1 MASSGFKHYV
11 DGEWRDCVGPD
22 RCAIKNE
29 DGSPVPHASTPEEME
44 AIEAQFAGVD
54 DHGLG
59 GTSQVSTST
68 DDKPKT
74 RFATLSTPA
83 DVHLAEFDRKALGYA
98 NRTRQIYGLHEFPSE
113 GEGAMVMYEPPEVEG
128 ARFQEFGDL
137 YEPGRTIVV
146 TGRGK
151 HMFHDEETGQVI
163 PRSEINEGYVIDMPK
178 NAYAHMALS
187 QHQNF
192 KDLKEGSDR
201 SERAKLA
208 LAINMR
214 EKGCSISGMSAFPV
228 NGESV
233 KYPEEYN
240 APDAADEAYLIEGD
254 TDSGPL
260 NPSGVRV
267 RMLVSKDGDLLH
279 NDNPEPY
286 RQKIDEAFRN
296 REVRQAM
303 REKYEADRENYVRTR
318 GAMYRTVHGAK
329 PPLLDG
335 STAKLEE
342 KKAAFDRYI
351 KGLQRDAETR
361 KKESR
366 GQITKRAKSYFGE
379 DTKITL
385 GRNKNGFHI
394 TYKDSNG
401 VTTGSGYIRLNDEGK
416 VEFEP
421 RKGGPAAATKTLQQF
436 TEGLS
441 RADVKELYDAHD
453 NSAPDVDELRRMYRS
468 EF

>member
-1 MASSGFKHYV
+1 MASSGYKHYV

-68 DDKPKT
+68 DEKPKT

-83 DVHLAEFDRKALGYA
+83 DVRLAEFDRKALGYA

-113 GEGAMVMYEPPEVEG
+113 GEDAMVMYEPPEVEG

-146 TGRGK
+146 TGKRK
-151 HMFHDEETGQVI
+151 HMFHDEQTGQVI

-178 NAYAHMALS
+178 NAQAHIALA

-192 KDLKEGSDR
+192 KDIKSGSDH
-201 SERAKLA
+201 SELAKLS
-208 LAINMR
+208 LAVTMR

-233 KYPEEYN
+233 QYPEGYT
-240 APDAADEAYLIEGD
+240 PDTSDEAYLIQGD
-254 TDSGPL
+254 TDSSPL

-267 RMLVSKDGDLLH
+267 KMLVSKDGDLLH

-286 RQKIDEAFRN
+286 RQQIDEAFRN

-303 REKYEADRENYVRTR
+303 REKYEADRENYVKTR
-318 GAMYRTVHGAK
+318 GAMYRTVHGAT

-335 STAKLEE
+335 STAKLEK

-351 KGLQRDAETR
+351 NRLKEDAETR

-394 TYKDSNG
+394 TYKDNNG
-401 VTTGSGYIRLNDEGK
+401 VTTGSGYIRLNNEGK

-436 TEGLS
+436 AEGLS

-453 NSAPDVDELRRMYRS
+453 NSAPDVDELRKMYRS
-468 EF
+468 NL

>member
-1 MASSGFKHYV
+1 MASSSYKHYV

-22 RCAIKNE
+22 RCAIKKD
-29 DGSPVPHASTPEEME
+29 DGSPVPHASTPEEIE
-44 AIEAQFAGVD
+44 VIEAQFAGVD

-59 GTSQVSTST
+59 GTSQVSAST

-74 RFATLSTPA
+74 RFATLNTPI
-83 DVHLAEFDRKALGYA
+83 DVQLAEFDRKALGYA
-98 NRTRQIYGLHEFPSE
+98 NRTRSIYGLHEFPSE
-113 GEGAMVMYEPPEVEG
+113 GEGAVVMYEPPEVEG

-146 TGRGK
+146 TGKRK
-151 HMFHDEETGQVI
+151 HMFHDEQTGQVI
-163 PRSEINEGYVIDMPK
+163 PKSEINEGYVIDMPK
-178 NAYAHMALS
+178 NVHAHIALS
-187 QHQNF
+187 QYENI
-192 KDLKEGSDR
+192 KDIKEGSDL
-201 SERAKLA
+201 SERAKLSLTIA
-208 LAINMR
+208 LR
-214 EKGCSISGMSAFPV
+214 EKGCSISDMSALPA
-228 NGESV
+228 NGEFI
-233 KYPEEYN
+233 KHPEGYT
-240 APDAADEAYLIEGD
+240 PDASDEAYLIEGD
-254 TDSGPL
+254 TDSGSL

-267 RMLVSKDGDLLH
+267 RMLVNKDGELLH

-286 RQKIDEAFRN
+286 KQKINEAFKS

-303 REKYEADRENYVRTR
+303 REKYEADREDYVKTR
-318 GAMYRTVHGAK
+318 GAMYRTVQGAT

-335 STAKLEE
+335 YMAKPEE

-351 KGLQRDAETR
+351 NRLQADAETR

-401 VTTGSGYIRLNDEGK
+401 VTTGSGYIRLNNEGK
-416 VEFEP
+416 VEFES
-421 RKGGPAAATKTLQQF
+421 RKGSPAAATKTLQKF

-441 RADVKELYDAHD
+441 RADVRELYDAHD
-453 NSAPDVDELRRMYRS
+453 NSAPDVDKLRKMYKS